1 MSSIVNALFGR
12 DHKEDHTT
20 HGSAS
25 VSTSGSTHHTAVS
38 DDVRVKSVVSTDTKS
53 NVNMQHTQKITDLMA
68 KLGSTH
74 SQIDEYSKKR
84 QEQISDAVAESIKK
98 VVLETQQEQERLLQD
113 ANIRSHTIEQEYT
126 TKLQAMVEQL
136 DATKAST
143 LAALERELNERQ
155 EAILAS
161 ARKRIDDLNEHAN
174 ALKMGVL
181 KDAQAKAQEKI
192 TTITDEVKNLTAA
205 DAQNRLQSTTTTVIQ
220 TQAKSAGETHVAGM
234 TTVGGETT
242 TTTTNKSSAQHYE
255 SHKKH

>member
-12 DHKEDHTT
+12 EHKEDHTT

-25 VSTSGSTHHTAVS
+25 VTTSGTTAHTAVS

-98 VVLETQQEQERLLQD
+98 VVTETQQEQERLLHD
-113 ANIRSHTIEQEYT
+113 ANIRSHSIEQEYT
-126 TKLQAMVEQL
+126 AKLQAMVEQL

-143 LAALERELNERQ
+143 LAALEREFNERQ
-155 EAILAS
+155 EQILVS
-161 ARKRIDDLNEHAN
+161 ARKRIDDLNQHAN

-181 KDAQAKAQEKI
+181 QDAQAKQQEKI
-192 TTITDEVKNLTAA
+192 TTITDEVKTLSAA
-205 DAQNRLQSTTTTVIQ
+205 DAANRLQSTTTTVIQ
-220 TQAKSAGETHVAGM
+220 TQAKTAGETHVAGM
-234 TTVGGETT
+234 TAAQG
-242 TTTTNKSSAQHYE
+242 TTTNKSTAQHSE
-255 SHKKH
+255 THKRN

>member
-1 MSSIVNALFGR
+1 MASIVNALFGKNK
-12 DHKEDHTT
+12 DETTT

-25 VSTSGSTHHTAVS
+25 VTTSGTVHHTAIS
-38 DDVRVKSVVSTDTKS
+38 DDVRVKSVVSSDTKT
-53 NVNMQHTQKITDLMA
+53 NVNMQHTQRINDLMA

-84 QEQISDAVAESIKK
+84 QEQISDAVAESIQK
-98 VVLETQQEQERLLQD
+98 VVVETQQEQERLLRD
-113 ANIRSHTIEQEYT
+113 ANVRSSTIEQEYT
-126 TKLQAMVEQL
+126 SKLRAMVEQL

-143 LAALERELNERQ
+143 LAVLEKDLNQRQ
-155 EAILAS
+155 EQILAS

-192 TTITDEVKNLTAA
+192 TTITDEVASLSAA

-220 TQAKSAGETHVAGM
+220 TQSKSAGESHVAGA
-234 TTVGGETT
+234 TVVGGDTT
-242 TTTTNKSSAQHYE
+242 TTTTNKSS
-255 SHKKH
+255 SHHSETYKKH

>member
-12 DHKEDHTT
+12 DHKEDHAT

-25 VSTSGSTHHTAVS
+25 VTSSGATSHTAVS

-84 QEQISDAVAESIKK
+84 QEQISDAVAESIRK
-98 VVLETQQEQERLLQD
+98 VVTETQQEQERLLQD

-126 TKLQAMVEQL
+126 AKLQAMVEQL
-136 DATKAST
+136 DASKAAT
-143 LAALERELNERQ
+143 LATLERELNERQ
-155 EAILAS
+155 ELILAS

-220 TQAKSAGETHVAGM
+220 TKSHAAGESHVAGM
-234 TTVGGETT
+234 TAAENTST
-242 TTTTNKSSAQHYE
+242 TTTTNKSSAQHSE
-255 SHKKH
+255 THKRH